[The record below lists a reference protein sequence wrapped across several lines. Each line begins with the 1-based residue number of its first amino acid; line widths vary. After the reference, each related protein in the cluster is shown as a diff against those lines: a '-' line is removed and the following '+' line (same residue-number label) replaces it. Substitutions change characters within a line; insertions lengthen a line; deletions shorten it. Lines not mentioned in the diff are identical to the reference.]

1 MVATKPLDQVV
12 AKWKRKVA
20 AASEDYRD
28 GINNPKADWQTETL
42 KAEPRYK
49 TGVTAAAAEG
59 RFGKGVSKAGT
70 EKWKKGA
77 VEKGVTRWPEGV
89 AMAEDEYRSGMGD
102 VLNTISGVT
111 LPPKGPKGDPRNYER
126 VKAIGDAL
134 HRKKIGK

>member
-20 AASEDYRD
+20 GASEDYRD
-28 GINNPKADWQTETL
+28 GIMNPKSDWQTETL

-49 TGVTAAAAEG
+49 TGVTQAAAEG
-59 RFGKGVSKAGT
+59 RFGKGVSAAGT

-77 VEKGVTRWPEGV
+77 VEKGVARWPEGV

-111 LPPKGPKGDPRNYER
+111 LPARGPKGDPRNYER

-134 HRKKIGK
+134 HRKKVGK

>member
-20 AASEDYRD
+20 GAAEDYRD

-42 KAEPRYK
+42 KAESRYK
-49 TGVTAAAAEG
+49 TGVTQAASEG

-77 VEKGVTRWPEGV
+77 IEKGISRWPEGV

-111 LPPKGPKGDPRNYER
+111 LPAKGPKGDPRNYER

>member
-12 AKWKRKVA
+12 TKWKRKVA
-20 AASEDYRD
+20 GASEDYRD
-28 GINNPKADWQTETL
+28 GVTNPKSDWQTETL
-42 KAEPRYK
+42 KAEARYK
-49 TGVTAAAAEG
+49 TGVTQAASEG

-77 VEKGVTRWPEGV
+77 LEKGVTRWPEGV
-89 AMAEDEYRSGMGD
+89 AQAEDEYRSGMGD
-102 VLNTISGVT
+102 VLNTIAGVT
-111 LPPKGPKGDPRNYER
+111 LPARGPKGDPRNYER